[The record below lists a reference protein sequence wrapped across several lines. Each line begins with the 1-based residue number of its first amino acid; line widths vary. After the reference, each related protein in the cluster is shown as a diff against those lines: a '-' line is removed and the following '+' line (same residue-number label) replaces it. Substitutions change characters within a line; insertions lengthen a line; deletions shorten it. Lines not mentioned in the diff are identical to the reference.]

1 MPDRHPTP
9 DHDSHHHPLHA
20 IANHHAGHRPFSG
33 LSGTLMGLSFAF
45 GRGRAAGRVADLA
58 EVSPTD
64 RVVDV
69 GCGPGNAVKAAA
81 RRGATA
87 IGVDP
92 APVMLRLARLFVRG
106 SRVSWRLGTAEAL
119 PVDDGAATVVWSVS
133 TIHHWADIDQGLAE
147 AHRVLAPAG
156 RFLGV
161 ERHSTPGATGHAGHG
176 WTDEQAEAF
185 AVACRAAGFVDVTV
199 ETIDGDRG
207 RLQVVRARRP

>member
-1 MPDRHPTP
+1 MSDHPA
-9 DHDSHHHPLHA
+9 HGHPRHA

-45 GRGRAAGRVADLA
+45 GRGRAAGRVVDLA

-106 SRVSWRLGTAEAL
+106 SRVEWRLGTAEAL

-133 TIHHWADIDQGLAE
+133 TIHHWADIERGLAE
-147 AHRVLAPAG
+147 AHRVLAPGG

-161 ERHSTPGATGHAGHG
+161 ERRSTPGATGHAGHG
-176 WTDEQAEAF
+176 WTDEQSEAF
-185 AVACRAAGFVDVTV
+185 AVACRTAGFVDVTV
-199 ETIDGDRG
+199 ETLDGDRG
-207 RLQVVRARRP
+207 QLQIVRGRRP